1 MADPT
6 TVRCAVC
13 PQRFAAELAKMG
25 KRYCSDRC
33 KQSAKRRKR
42 GQPAREG
49 ASTPLRWAKC
59 EWCSAWFIK
68 RTTRKSCSSE
78 CSAARRRHRR
88 MTDPN
93 RPARLA
99 AGRRRYRET
108 FVGVA
113 ATNPSVDH
121 RCQECDAS
129 FTTNRYSS
137 IRKFCSKACCQR
149 AHHRTRRHLERA
161 AERAGEHFTVRE
173 IAARDGWICHICQR
187 RIPDKGSWTNEDDDP
202 TIDHLVPLSRGG
214 EHTRANVAIAHRL
227 CNSRRGAAGIV
238 QLRLIG

>member
-6 TVRCAVC
+6 TVRCVVC
-13 PQRFAAELAKMG
+13 PQRFAAELARMG

-33 KQSAKRRKR
+33 KQSVKRRKR

-49 ASTPLRWAKC
+49 VSTPLNWAEC
-59 EWCSAWFIK
+59 AWCSRWYVK
-68 RTTRKSCSSE
+68 RRKRICCSQDCTT
-78 CSAARRRHRR
+78 ARRRALDLTR
-88 MTDPN
+88 PN
-93 RPARLA
+93 REERLEYK
-99 AGRRRYRET
+99 RRRARDV
-108 FVGVA
+108 FVSVA
-113 ATNPSVDH
+113 VTNPTVTH
-121 RCQECDAS
+121 RCVECGS
-129 FTTNRYSS
+129 TFTTNRYSS

-161 AERAGEHFTVRE
+161 AERVGEHFTVRE
-173 IAARDGWICHICQR
+173 IAARDRWVCHICHS

-238 QLRLIG
+238 QLRLIA